1 MELGETEFKRGSDL
15 RESPNAGSASY
26 LCCESCGG
34 HAEQGAASDLGWQ
47 VRPPVCPDCL
57 RWSVTDAKGDE
68 PSLITI
74 RPRGRFWSVY
84 DRGELVCVTVYR
96 KGAEAV
102 AARLTAD
109 RRASGH
115 GRG

>member
-1 MELGETEFKRGSDL
+1 MEQGETEFKRGSDL
-15 RESPNAGSASY
+15 TETPNLGSASY
-26 LCCESCGG
+26 LSCESCGG

-57 RWSVTDAKGDE
+57 RWSATDSEAA

-74 RPRGRFWSVY
+74 RPRGRYWSVY
-84 DRGELVCVTVYR
+84 DRGELICVTVYR

-109 RRASGH
+109 RRSNGH

>member
-1 MELGETEFKRGSDL
+1 MERGETEFKRGSDL
-15 RESPNAGSASY
+15 GESPKVGSASY
-26 LCCESCGG
+26 LSCESCGG

-57 RWSVTDAKGDE
+57 HWSVTDDE
-68 PSLITI
+68 GAAASLITI

-84 DRGELVCVTVYR
+84 DRGELICVTVYR
-96 KGAEAV
+96 KGAAAV

-109 RRASGH
+109 RRVKGH